1 MCNKEH
7 MNVIYIN
14 STHTYTNKY
23 KDMGIN
29 NISKN
34 TTTIVQT
41 SKKTKQNKTKQN
53 KTKQNKTKKVF
64 VLNRHLLLVL

>member
-41 SKKTKQNKTKQN
+41 SKKKPKNKN